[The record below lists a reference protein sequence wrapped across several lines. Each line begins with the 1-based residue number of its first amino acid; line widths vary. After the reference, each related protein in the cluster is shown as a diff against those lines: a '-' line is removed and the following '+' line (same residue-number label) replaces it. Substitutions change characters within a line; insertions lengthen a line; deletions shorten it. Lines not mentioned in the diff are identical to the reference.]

1 MLMIRKATESDIPA
15 VAEIYAHILANEDP
29 AKPAT
34 GWLKGIYPVE
44 ATARAALGRDDLF
57 VCIEDDKVVA
67 SAIINRTQVDVY
79 ADCKWSLEC
88 EDDEVMVLHT
98 LTVEPACA
106 GRGIGRKFVAFYEDY
121 ARGHNCKAL
130 RIDTNAVNITA
141 RGLYSKLGYTEVGI
155 VPCVFN
161 GIPNVMLVCMEK
173 LL

>member
-1 MLMIRKATESDIPA
+1 MIRKATESDIPA

-57 VCIEDDKVVA
+57 GCIDDDKVVA

-130 RIDTNAVNITA
+130 RIDTNAVNVTA

>member
-106 GRGIGRKFVAFYEDY
+106 GCGIGRKFVAFYEDY
-121 ARGHNCKAL
+121 AREHNCKAL

>member
-1 MLMIRKATESDIPA
+1 MIRKATESDIPA

-130 RIDTNAVNITA
+130 RIDTNAVNVTA

-161 GIPNVMLVCMEK
+161 GIPNVMLVYMEK

>member
-141 RGLYSKLGYTEVGI
+141 RGLYLKLGYTEVGI

>member
-1 MLMIRKATESDIPA
+1 MIRKATESDIPA

-98 LTVEPACA
+98 RTVEPACA

>member
-1 MLMIRKATESDIPA
+1 MIRKATESDIPA

-57 VCIEDDKVVA
+57 VCIEDGKVVA

-98 LTVEPACA
+98 LTVEPDCA

-121 ARGHNCKAL
+121 AREHNCKAL

>member
-1 MLMIRKATESDIPA
+1 MIRKATESDIPA

-57 VCIEDDKVVA
+57 VCIEDGKVVA

-130 RIDTNAVNITA
+130 RMDTNAVNVTA

>member
-88 EDDEVMVLHT
+88 EDNEVMVLHT

>member
-1 MLMIRKATESDIPA
+1 MIRKATESDIAA

>member
-1 MLMIRKATESDIPA
+1 MIRKATESDIPA

-106 GRGIGRKFVAFYEDY
+106 RRGIGRKFVAFYEDY
-121 ARGHNCKAL
+121 ARRNGCKAL
-130 RIDTNAVNITA
+130 RMDTNAVNVTA

>member
-1 MLMIRKATESDIPA
+1 MIRKATESDIPA

-34 GWLKGIYPVE
+34 GWLKGTYPVE

-57 VCIEDDKVVA
+57 VCIEDGKVVA

-121 ARGHNCKAL
+121 AREHNCKAL
-130 RIDTNAVNITA
+130 RIDTNAVNVTA

>member
-1 MLMIRKATESDIPA
+1 MIRKATESDIPA

-130 RIDTNAVNITA
+130 RIDTNAVNVTA
-141 RGLYSKLGYTEVGI
+141 RDLYSKLGYTEVGI

>member
-1 MLMIRKATESDIPA
+1 MIRKATESDIPA

-98 LTVEPACA
+98 LTVEPACT

-141 RGLYSKLGYTEVGI
+141 RGLYAKLGYTEVGI

>member
-1 MLMIRKATESDIPA
+1 MIRKATESDIAA
-15 VAEIYAHILANEDP
+15 VAEIYSHILENEDA

-130 RIDTNAVNITA
+130 RIDTNAVNVTA

>member
-1 MLMIRKATESDIPA
+1 MIRKATESDIPA

-57 VCIEDDKVVA
+57 VCIEDGKVVA

-121 ARGHNCKAL
+121 AREHNCKAL

>member
-1 MLMIRKATESDIPA
+1 MIRKATESDIPA

-57 VCIEDDKVVA
+57 VCIEDGKVVA

-98 LTVEPACA
+98 LTVEPACT

-121 ARGHNCKAL
+121 AREHNCKAL
-130 RIDTNAVNITA
+130 RIDTNAVNVTA

>member
-1 MLMIRKATESDIPA
+1 MIRKATESDVAA
-15 VAEIYAHILANEDP
+15 VAAIYAHILENEDP

-57 VCIEDDKVVA
+57 VRVEDGVIVA
-67 SAIINRTQVDVY
+67 SAIINQTQVDVY

-88 EDDEVMVLHT
+88 ADSEVMVLHT

-106 GRGIGRKFVAFYEDY
+106 ARGIGRKFVAFYEDY
-121 ARGHNCKAL
+121 ARKAGCKAL
-130 RIDTNAVNITA
+130 RIDTNAVNTTA
-141 RGLYSKLGYTEVGI
+141 RKLYAKLGYTEVGI

>member
-130 RIDTNAVNITA
+130 RMDTNAVNITA

>member
-44 ATARAALGRDDLF
+44 ATARAARGRDDLF

-130 RIDTNAVNITA
+130 RIDTNAVNVTA

>member
-1 MLMIRKATESDIPA
+1 MIRKATESDIPA

-44 ATARAALGRDDLF
+44 ATALAALGRDDLF
-57 VCIEDDKVVA
+57 VCIEDGKVVA

-121 ARGHNCKAL
+121 AREHNCKAL

>member
-1 MLMIRKATESDIPA
+1 MIRKATESDIPA

-57 VCIEDDKVVA
+57 VCIEDGKVVA

-130 RIDTNAVNITA
+130 RMDTNAVNITA

>member
-121 ARGHNCKAL
+121 AREHNCKAL

-161 GIPNVMLVCMEK
+161 GIPTVMLVCMEK

>member
-1 MLMIRKATESDIPA
+1 M
-15 VAEIYAHILANEDP
+15 AEIYAHILANEDP

-34 GWLKGIYPVE
+34 GWLKGVYPVE

-57 VCIEDDKVVA
+57 VCIEDGKVVA

-121 ARGHNCKAL
+121 AREHNCKAL

>member
-1 MLMIRKATESDIPA
+1 MIRKATESDIPA

-106 GRGIGRKFVAFYEDY
+106 GLGICRKFVAFYEDY
-121 ARGHNCKAL
+121 AREHNCKAL

>member
-130 RIDTNAVNITA
+130 RIDTNAVNVTA

>member
-57 VCIEDDKVVA
+57 VCIEDGKVVA

-121 ARGHNCKAL
+121 AREHNCKAL
-130 RIDTNAVNITA
+130 RMDTNAVNITA

>member
-161 GIPNVMLVCMEK
+161 GIPNVMLVCMQK

>member
-98 LTVEPACA
+98 LTVEPACS

-121 ARGHNCKAL
+121 AREHNCKAL

>member
-1 MLMIRKATESDIPA
+1 MIRKATESDIPA

-98 LTVEPACA
+98 LTVEPACT

-121 ARGHNCKAL
+121 AREHNCKAL

>member
-1 MLMIRKATESDIPA
+1 MIRKATESDIPA

-67 SAIINRTQVDVY
+67 SAIINQTQVDVY

-121 ARGHNCKAL
+121 AREHNCKAL

>member
-1 MLMIRKATESDIPA
+1 MIRKATESDIPA

-121 ARGHNCKAL
+121 AREHNCKAL
-130 RIDTNAVNITA
+130 RIDTNAVNVTA

>member
-79 ADCKWSLEC
+79 ADCKWSREC

-106 GRGIGRKFVAFYEDY
+106 GRGIGRKCVAFYED
-121 ARGHNCKAL
+121 
-130 RIDTNAVNITA
+130 
-141 RGLYSKLGYTEVGI
+141 
-155 VPCVFN
+155 
-161 GIPNVMLVCMEK
+161 
-173 LL
+173 

>member
-1 MLMIRKATESDIPA
+1 MIRKATESDIPA

-57 VCIEDDKVVA
+57 VCIEDGKVVA

-121 ARGHNCKAL
+121 AREHNCKAL
-130 RIDTNAVNITA
+130 RMDTNAVNITA